1 LRREGTVLVTRAQ
14 EIVEVMGRMGELAD
28 QPEHPVTPLDRLSGV
43 QQLIYEALPA
53 RGTRTVDEI
62 ARDAGV
68 PAAQVLGP
76 LAMLEIDGMVERHEG
91 QWRLAKARRA
101 G

>member
-1 LRREGTVLVTRAQ
+1 
-14 EIVEVMGRMGELAD
+14 M
-28 QPEHPVTPLDRLSGV
+28 DRLSGV
-43 QQLIYEALPA
+43 QQLVYEALPA

-62 ARDAGV
+62 GRDAGV

-76 LAMLEIDGMVERHEG
+76 LTMLEIDGLVERHEG
-91 QWRLAKARRA
+91 KWRLAKLRA